1 MLSARNAILIALA
14 VFILS
19 LVAGTISLLGPPD
32 SNGAAVDSY
41 GTHRDGFRAVF
52 ELLKAF
58 DVTVER
64 RIEPPSADLPTLTT
78 LVLWVPHDD
87 LVANEPAY
95 LERLIPWVERGG
107 RLVIAVPPR
116 ERISTAAAMRASL
129 ERDNGDIFSAV
140 KLADVQAIAISLNE
154 TKDKKASTKLP
165 LDFHSETA
173 RQRQIR
179 RSLEE
184 AIGMHPIQFTT
195 SAATVSGS
203 FDKLK
208 DRVQHLQI
216 PTENV
221 GGLKI
226 GEAVKTG
233 GKIECERPGGERWT
247 IAAAFPREQG
257 EIVVVAEPMLL
268 MNASL
273 GQADNGAFAY
283 DLLADGGRQVL
294 FDEFYHGLSVR
305 GNPLWLLTKSTY
317 ATVAIAILALLS
329 LELWRRAIVL
339 GPPLEPSTT
348 NRRTIIEYIEAMARF
363 LNRGRGCRP
372 FVLREVRAGVLRT
385 ISGRFGISQAVHDP
399 EVIASTMA
407 KRSPQ
412 EADQFRQ
419 GMILIDAALKKGNSL
434 SESEAVR
441 VLQRISRCL

>member
-1 MLSARNAILIALA
+1 MLTARNAILIALA
-14 VFILS
+14 VFMVS
-19 LVAGTISLLGPPD
+19 LVAGTFSLMGPPD
-32 SNGAAVDSY
+32 SDGAAVDSY
-41 GTHRDGFRAVF
+41 GTRRDGFRAAY

-64 RIEPPSADLPTLTT
+64 RIEPPSPQLPTLTT

-107 RLVIAVPPR
+107 RLVVAVPPR
-116 ERISTAAAMRASL
+116 ERNSAAAAMRANSG
-129 ERDNGDIFSAV
+129 EVNVDIFSTF
-140 KLADVQAIAISLNE
+140 KLENVQSIAISLKE
-154 TKDKKASTKLP
+154 TNHKKSSPKPP
-165 LDFHSETA
+165 LDIHSETS

-195 SAATVSGS
+195 SSVAVSGS
-203 FDKLK
+203 FDKLR
-208 DRVQHLQI
+208 DRVQRLQI
-216 PTENV
+216 PDEEI

-226 GEAVKTG
+226 GEAVKTS
-233 GKIECERPGGERWT
+233 GKIECEGPGGEHWT
-247 IAAAFPREQG
+247 IAAAFQRGQG

-283 DLLADGGRQVL
+283 DLLADGERHVL

-317 ATVAIAILALLS
+317 ATVAMAILVLLS

-339 GPPLEPSTT
+339 GPPLEPSTA

-385 ISGRFGISQAVHDP
+385 IGGRFGISQAAHDP

-419 GMILIDAALKKGNSL
+419 GMNLIDAALRKGDSL

>member
-14 VFILS
+14 VFLLS
-19 LVAGTISLLGPPD
+19 LVAGTISLMGPPD

-41 GTHRDGFRAVF
+41 GTRRDGFRAAF

-58 DVTVER
+58 DITVER
-64 RIEPPSADLPTLTT
+64 RIEPPSPDLPIATT

-107 RLVIAVPPR
+107 RLVVAVPPR
-116 ERISTAAAMRASL
+116 ERHSASATMRANL
-129 ERDNGDIFSAV
+129 DGDEIDIFSAV
-140 KLADVQAIAISLNE
+140 ELAGVQSIAISLKETNE
-154 TKDKKASTKLP
+154 QKSSTTP
-165 LDFHSETA
+165 PQDVHSSTA
-173 RQRQIR
+173 RQKQIL

-195 SAATVSGS
+195 SNAAVSGS
-203 FDKLK
+203 FDKMK
-208 DRVQHLQI
+208 DRVQRLQI

-226 GEAVKTG
+226 VESVKTS

-247 IAAAFPREQG
+247 IAAAFERGEG

-283 DLLADGGRQVL
+283 DLLADGGRRVI

-317 ATVAIAILALLS
+317 ATVAIAIVMLLG

-339 GPPLEPSTT
+339 GPPLEPTNA

-363 LNRGRGCRP
+363 LNQGRGSHP
-372 FVLREVRAGVLRT
+372 FVLREVRAGALRA
-385 ISGRFGISQAVHDP
+385 ISGRLGLSQAVHDP
-399 EVIASTMA
+399 EVIASTIA

-412 EADQFRQ
+412 DADQFRQ
-419 GMILIDAALKKGNSL
+419 AMKRLDVALNKGHSL
-434 SESEAVR
+434 SESEAVQ